1 MTMARLF
8 FVKRGGRIKDASN
21 FFFSLLRRMLSS
33 RFGRVGDV
41 GGGHCFTFAT
51 IRAAAAGGDD
61 DGEER
66 YPRKIA
72 ARDSFFF
79 GGREWPNQN
88 FKRILLSSTS
98 FVCGENQQQ

>member
-1 MTMARLF
+1 MRNHNDNGAAILCQE
-8 FVKRGGRIKDASN
+8 GGRIKDASN

-51 IRAAAAGGDD
+51 KRAAAADGDD
-61 DGEER
+61 DGGGEEER

-72 ARDSFFF
+72 ARDSFFSEVES
-79 GGREWPNQN
+79 GQTKNLREYC
-88 FKRILLSSTS
+88 FLA
-98 FVCGENQQQ
+98 

>member
-1 MTMARLF
+1 MLNSLYILCTRYTVRNHNDKGAAILCQE
-8 FVKRGGRIKDASN
+8 GGRIKDASD

-51 IRAAAAGGDD
+51 IRAAAADGDD

-72 ARDSFFF
+72 SRDSFFF
-79 GGREWPNQN
+79 RR
-88 FKRILLSSTS
+88 KRVAKPKL
-98 FVCGENQQQ
+98 